1 MAVGSLSTNNYISN
15 TTSGGFTINGLG
27 NGTDWTDLID
37 ATVDAE
43 SYRKEQYEEDL
54 EEAESAVELL
64 TALDEEI
71 LELSST
77 LQSMDEM
84 DEFLCYSGTVSGD
97 EVSVEVEDGAA
108 VGTYNLVVNQ
118 LAQKDVWIAED
129 FDITSTSSS
138 MTTSN
143 ATITLS
149 YAGEDIS
156 ISVTAGTTAQELVDQ
171 INSDPD
177 CDDKITASL
186 VYDGEN
192 YHLKFAGEDTGADN
206 AVSVSMNLT
215 GADGTLSSSDF
226 TNTLVAQNA
235 QIKIDGYPSGTD
247 TWMERDSNSVDDVI
261 DNMTVTLESTTD
273 SDGVTIS
280 VSYDTDA
287 MTEVIESFITDVN
300 QLIYDVLDLTGALA
314 DVDDDDDESVYIKG
328 STLDIV
334 YSQIKNILSSIGK
347 GFQYYDS
354 DTGEGDLFTSLS
366 TIGITTDSEE
376 GSSTFGQLELDSDE
390 LEDALSEDPEAVALL
405 FAASGEAASD
415 SSNVQIIST
424 ISGLTG
430 GGEYDIAYTVSGGVI
445 TSATIDGVD
454 MKISGST
461 LLAQS
466 DSDANGLYLQIND
479 LTDGS
484 YSSTV
489 TIKQGKCSQLADLL
503 SSLSD
508 AETGTIPIL
517 IASYEDMTTKL
528 ENDIYYEESRLDA
541 LETRLTEKYA
551 ALDVM
556 LSYYSGLEDQLDTT
570 LAQLES

>member
-1 MAVGSLSTNNYISN
+1 MAVGSLSTSNYVSN
-15 TTSGGFTINGLG
+15 TNSGSFTIDGLG
-27 NGTDWTDLID
+27 DGTDWTDLID
-37 ATVDAE
+37 ATVEAE
-43 SYRKEQYEEDL
+43 SYRLDQYEEDL
-54 EEAESAVELL
+54 EEAESAVDLL

-71 LELSST
+71 IELTTT

-84 DEFLCYSGTVSGD
+84 DEFLCYTGSVSGD
-97 EVSVEVEDGAA
+97 EVSVAVEDGAA

-129 FDITSTSSS
+129 FDITSTDSS

-149 YAGEDIS
+149 YAGEEIS
-156 ISVTAGTTAQELVDQ
+156 ISVSAGTTAEELVDQ

-192 YHLKFAGEDTGADN
+192 YHLKLAGEDTGADN
-206 AVSVSMNLT
+206 AVTVSMNLT
-215 GADGTLSSSDF
+215 GDDGTLASSDF

-235 QIKIDGYPSGTD
+235 QIKIDGYPSGED

-261 DNMTVTLESTTD
+261 DNMTVTLSSTTD
-273 SDGVTIS
+273 SDGVTIG

-300 QLIYDVLDLTGALA
+300 QLIYDILDLSGVLA
-314 DVDDDDDESVYIKG
+314 DDDDDDDDSVYIKG
-328 STLDIV
+328 STLDIA
-334 YSQIKNILSSIGK
+334 YSQIKNILSSAGL
-347 GFQYYDS
+347 GFAYYDS

-366 TIGITTDSEE
+366 TIGISTDSEE

-405 FAASGEAASD
+405 FAASGEYSSD
-415 SSNVQIIST
+415 SSDMQVIST

-430 GGEYDIAYTVSGGVI
+430 GGDYDIEYTVSGGVI

-454 MKISGST
+454 MKISGNT

-466 DSDANGLYLQIND
+466 DSDANGLYVQINN

-484 YSSTV
+484 YSHSV
-489 TIKQGKCSQLADLL
+489 SVKQGKCSQLADLL

-508 AETGTIPIL
+508 AESGSIPIL
-517 IASYEDMTTKL
+517 IQSYEDMTTKL
-528 ENDIYYEESRLDA
+528 DNDIYYEESRLDA

-551 ALDVM
+551 ALDEM
-556 LSYYSGLEDQLDTT
+556 LSYYSNLETQLDTT